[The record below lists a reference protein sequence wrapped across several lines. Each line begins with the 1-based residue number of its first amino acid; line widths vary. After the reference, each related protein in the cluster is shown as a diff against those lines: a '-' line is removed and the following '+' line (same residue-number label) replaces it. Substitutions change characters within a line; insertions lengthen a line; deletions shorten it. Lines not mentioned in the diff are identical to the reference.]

1 MSVNGRPT
9 ATSAC
14 WTTAISMHT
23 PVKPFGWLGDY
34 EGFCVLQ
41 SCMVKPSKPLAAQK
55 TILAPADIV
64 VRCKLYWSPA
74 FCLLV
79 SDQLDFG
86 KLVQAAAELITACP
100 IIAGR

>member
-1 MSVNGRPT
+1 
-9 ATSAC
+9 
-14 WTTAISMHT
+14 MHT

-41 SCMVKPSKPLAAQK
+41 SCMVKPSKPIAAQK